1 MKTKEN
7 FPIMKLLAACI
18 EAAEIGAKTI
28 REIHSGGH
36 KLAQVDKGGPM
47 NVQTEAD
54 RACERIMKA
63 TLLSKFPQVNI
74 LPKANVFVKKLFYVF
89 YGLNKN
95 HVAVSI

>member
-7 FPIMKLLAACI
+7 NYPIMKLLAACI
-18 EAAEIGAKTI
+18 EATEIGAKTI

-54 RACERIMKA
+54 RACERIIKA
-63 TLLSKFPQVNI
+63 TLLSQYPQVNI
-74 LPKANVFVKKLFYVF
+74 FT
-89 YGLNKN
+89 
-95 HVAVSI
+95 